1 MTRRRLLA
9 VLALLALALAPAVAA
24 AHEIGTTR
32 ISIAITTED
41 RYRVEIVTDAQALAD
56 RMAGES
62 QHIPGRVFGTRG
74 STRAGAGFD
83 ELFVRRATL
92 TFDGAA
98 VHPVV
103 TYTVSSAVPGT
114 APLVTVQLTGP
125 VPAGAKVLQWTYGWT
140 YASYALT
147 VERAADPQPTSV
159 WLEGGQP
166 SAPIALGAPPA
177 PVSRSRVAVRYL
189 VLGFTHI
196 VPNGLDHMLF
206 VVSLYLLT
214 RGLRPLLMQV
224 SAFTVAHSITLGLGM
239 FGVVSVRPSLIEP
252 LIAIS
257 IAYVALENIVVREL
271 KPWRILVVFA
281 FGLLHGLGFAGA
293 LRELGLPRGE
303 FVTALVTFNLGVEAG
318 QLTVIGTAFLL
329 VGYWFDQRPWFR
341 HRIVVP
347 ASAVIA
353 CAAVFWTFQRLR
365 H

>member
-1 MTRRRLLA
+1 MTRRRLAVLA
-9 VLALLALALAPAVAA
+9 VLALPALVPAVAA

-32 ISIAITTED
+32 ISIAINTEH

-62 QHIPGRVFGTRG
+62 KQAPASVFGARG
-74 STRAGAGFD
+74 ATRAVAGFD

-92 TFDGAA
+92 TFDGAV

-103 TYTVSSAVPGT
+103 TYTVTSAAPGR
-114 APLVTVQLTGP
+114 APVVTVQLTGP
-125 VPAGAKVLQWTYGWT
+125 APAGAQVLQWTYGWT

-147 VERAADPQPTSV
+147 VQRAADPQPTSV

-166 SAPIALGAPPA
+166 SALIALGGPAA

-196 VPNGLDHMLF
+196 VPYGLDHMLF

-214 RGLRPLLMQV
+214 RGFRPLLMQV

-239 FGVVSVRPSLIEP
+239 FGVVSVRPSVVEP

-257 IAYVALENIVVREL
+257 IAYVALENIVVSEL
-271 KPWRILVVFA
+271 KPWRILVVFG

-318 QLTVIGTAFLL
+318 QLAVIGTAFLL
-329 VGYWFDQRPWFR
+329 VGYWFDRRPWFR
-341 HRIVVP
+341 QRIVVP

-365 H
+365 L